1 MTMQRW
7 MRSYRAAG
15 VAVATAAALLSAGC
29 GGGEQAPAGGGS
41 AAGDAKVCDPV
52 PGQELVVLE
61 DDKHLQTVDNV
72 IPAISQKAATPPL
85 TKTLDAVSATL
96 TTDDLIGL
104 NRQVVVERQTS
115 ANAAKAY
122 VEDKGLLDKVAT
134 GGSGKVVI
142 GAANFA
148 ENQTIASIY
157 ELVLDRAGFD
167 ASTET
172 IGNRELY
179 APALMRGEVQVVPE
193 YVGTLTKYLN
203 KKANGANAAPRA
215 SGDVDKT
222 VAALTELGEAQGLV
236 FGKRSQ
242 AADQNAFAV
251 TKGFADEHGVTT
263 LSDLSSTCGGGVSLG
278 GPPDCNSPE
287 RVFCRPG
294 LEKTYGLKIDK
305 FQALD
310 AGGPL
315 TKTAVKQ
322 GKVALGLVFSSDGEL
337 AAG

>member
-1 MTMQRW
+1 MQRW

-41 AAGDAKVCDPV
+41 APGDAKVCDPV

-236 FGKRSQ
+236 FGKPSQ